1 MQTEATPSSSERSET
16 RGKDG
21 NPTFG
26 LARRVLVATCVVV
39 SVLFVL
45 LFVWYAAD
53 LLLLVFAGVLVS
65 ILLRGFSRWLHR
77 ATNLGRGWSLALV
90 TLTLVGVLFAIIWL
104 AAGRIGAQANMLRE
118 QLPRAVE
125 SLSAQLEQYE
135 LGQRLI
141 ESLPRLR
148 EQFLG
153 RGGNVLG
160 RVTGLASTTLGALV
174 NVVVVAV
181 IGLYL
186 AAQPD
191 LYSGGI
197 KRLFP
202 FKYRARAGEVFGVL
216 DEALWRW
223 LLGRMGLML
232 SNGLLTALGLWL
244 LGVPLALT
252 LGLLA
257 GLLNFIPNFGP
268 FIAAVPAIL
277 IALLHGPRQALYVAL
292 LYFVLQMIDGYVF
305 TPLVDR
311 KSVELPPVLAITA
324 QVLLGFAFGF
334 IGLLLASPLTATM
347 MLLVKMLYVE
357 DVLGDP
363 IMRESNVGAPDTAM
377 AK

>member
-1 MQTEATPSSSERSET
+1 
-16 RGKDG
+16 
-21 NPTFG
+21 
-26 LARRVLVATCVVV
+26 
-39 SVLFVL
+39 
-45 LFVWYAAD
+45 
-53 LLLLVFAGVLVS
+53 
-65 ILLRGFSRWLHR
+65 LHR

-277 IALLHGPRQALYVAL
+277 IALLQGPRQALYVAL
-292 LYFVLQMIDGYVF
+292 LYFVLQTIDGYVF